1 MTIIRKAY
9 LILFFF
15 ILSGCANKKTNDLSL
30 EMTKEELVSALIQL
44 YTVNAAININDVDL
58 RDSTSQVYFK
68 QMESIMGKPMDV
80 IRSDIEKLRKM
91 PDSLLVIQGIALDTL
106 RAIQERQILKPANIS
121 IGLN

>member
-1 MTIIRKAY
+1 MKAY

-15 ILSGCANKKTNDLSL
+15 ILSGCANKKTNDSSL

-68 QMESIMGKPMDV
+68 QMESIVGKPMDV
-80 IRSDIEKLRKM
+80 IRSDIEKLRTM

-106 RAIQERQILKPANIS
+106 RAIQERQLLKTTNIS